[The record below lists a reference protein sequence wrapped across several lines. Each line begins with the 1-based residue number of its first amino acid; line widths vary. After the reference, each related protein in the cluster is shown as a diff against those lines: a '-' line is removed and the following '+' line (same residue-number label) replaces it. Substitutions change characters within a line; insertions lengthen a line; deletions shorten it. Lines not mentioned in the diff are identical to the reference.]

1 MSKRE
6 QYLRIDPTA
15 REHARQLRR
24 SMTPAEVHLWQHLR
38 LKQLDGLKFRRQHPV
53 GPFIVDFYCA
63 GLSLAIEV
71 DGDSHDEQAEYD
83 VARTKWLES
92 HSYRIIRFSNDDV
105 LHNIEGVME
114 EIARQC
120 GVTLI

>member
-6 QYLRIDPTA
+6 QYLRIAPTA

-63 GLSLAIEV
+63 ELSLAIEV

-105 LHNIEGVME
+105 LHNIEGVMD
-114 EIARQC
+114 EIVRQC
-120 GVTLI
+120 GIAH